1 MGVVTVSKIPQILTL
16 SAPFIAPNVDPNAM
30 DIDSTHTWDEFL
42 CHMKGRCFGCGSAVH
57 TRCEENHNC
66 KLCNYCKHTRHCES
80 VCMDK
85 FIGSKLK
92 IQKAAATADE
102 GSLSMSVDTPSR
114 EIANLDSDEGGSS
127 VTLAAVMLN
136 QLVE

>member
-1 MGVVTVSKIPQILTL
+1 
-16 SAPFIAPNVDPNAM
+16 
-30 DIDSTHTWDEFL
+30 
-42 CHMKGRCFGCGSAVH
+42 
-57 TRCEENHNC
+57 
-66 KLCNYCKHTRHCES
+66 
-80 VCMDK
+80 MDK